1 MEIRRCGVGDELLLV
16 AASHLFD
23 RPVEASGARE
33 FLSRQGH
40 HCLVAFVDGGAVGF
54 VTGVEMVHPDKRPEM
69 LLYELGVDESAR
81 RRGVGS
87 ALVTALRDLARDL
100 GLRGMWVLTDA
111 ANDAALATYR
121 RTGATDAGQST
132 MLEWSFD
139 DVG

>member
-1 MEIRRCGVGDELLLV
+1 M
-16 AASHLFD
+16 
-23 RPVEASGARE
+23 
-33 FLSRQGH
+33 
-40 HCLVAFVDGGAVGF
+40 
-54 VTGVEMVHPDKRPEM
+54 
-69 LLYELGVDESAR
+69 
-81 RRGVGS
+81 GS